1 MQVMVLFD
9 GSPTDRP
16 CHHDEQLQQAVL
28 AHFGALALNST
39 DLNKILMEA
48 RRPHWRSSRTDLA
61 AVVELSDN
69 GQTLLIRAGIG
80 WQPKLVGVL
89 KLHLSPNGRG

>member
-16 CHHDEQLQQAVL
+16 CHHYEQLQHAVL
-28 AHFGALALNST
+28 ARLGAVALNST

-48 RRPHWRSSRTDLA
+48 RRPRRRSSRTDLA

-80 WQPKLVGVL
+80 WQPKLVGVR